1 MGVLQLVGHGLKIII
16 SSSNSGVAACR
27 GRRQIKGRP
36 RHMMLGSSKASPVFC
51 NSMPA
56 QDT

>member
-1 MGVLQLVGHGLKIII
+1 MGILQLVGHGLKI
-16 SSSNSGVAACR
+16 SSSSSGVAACR

-36 RHMMLGSSKASPVFC
+36 RHMMLGSSKSSPVFC